1 MEHLGEYP
9 LLLDHIIQSEI
20 SAELLLDDKV
30 ITCAKF
36 DQKYAERVDNRLEE
50 EFPEHIIGCKELD
63 EDDKIVTV
71 TSRNTLTIRKCS
83 DLDIESTIQCD
94 YFATSICSLI
104 HGDSVASCHVFFGSV
119 IGDLIDWKPNKDK
132 KLVMRKGHK
141 GMIFSIVTDET
152 RIFTISDDRTVRM
165 WLISDREGGPICT
178 VFGHTAR
185 PFAISIDTVH
195 FTIYTGGIEQTLF
208 CWKYDNDSIKLFQK
222 IPLSFGVIR
231 KITKID
237 NNLLAISSQNGDL
250 LKIRINEN
258 PYVLEIL
265 KEDVVNF
272 AYLKDRLVILT
283 SKNEL
288 FVYDSGLMDRI
299 VFRSKEMKHMASSE
313 ESVVAWKDK
322 IMILISEGSVT
333 RLTLSMNIISISV
346 YMNYV
351 TIKTID
357 GYIQVYDFYDPEHLR
372 CLNRFRLKNAAMIPS
387 VTSVAH
393 RTLIIGTTHGEI
405 YHSDLRNDTD
415 KVLLSLTR
423 QDSYEIFGGKEV
435 TCIHPIPKTTMF
447 MTLGKTGIWSTMRVT
462 PEDTVKVMNSRSF
475 SAASRV
481 AWPSKFI
488 EWNNGQELLIAGFY
502 GTSLV
507 IWNSTTGL
515 PVSEIYCGGGHR
527 IWQLNPSSSD
537 EHSFNFDYIRETEY
551 CRQKIDFTEKVSLIS
566 TAHSSTIFAASGSE
580 NYLVTVSLDGHLS
593 IGTNKGNPILTMFVG
608 ENLLSTDV
616 YENHGEKQSEV
627 FVLTGGGKS
636 KFSVFRFQPDDLKK
650 YNVFWLRSVAR
661 PDEGRIVAVKTCRLQ
676 NQNYFIA
683 SYSSG
688 VIEIFKISK
697 DDNNLEST
705 SRIEIED
712 SLGIGAKM
720 DYCEKDGKL
729 FVGTSGSYVLAYILK
744 ENGRLEEENK
754 LKLSDRS
761 GVTSIAISPDGSAHF
776 VGCDSGHVYQ
786 CHATETTKIHSH
798 LSTVVGIVVDKN
810 DLVHSTSLDCVVLTS
825 YEPSEFHLRKPTI
838 IDMPNGMVRTGEST
852 IIVVGDGIQIMKKF

>member
-1 MEHLGEYP
+1 M
-9 LLLDHIIQSEI
+9 
-20 SAELLLDDKV
+20 
-30 ITCAKF
+30 
-36 DQKYAERVDNRLEE
+36 
-50 EFPEHIIGCKELD
+50 
-63 EDDKIVTV
+63 
-71 TSRNTLTIRKCS
+71 
-83 DLDIESTIQCD
+83 
-94 YFATSICSLI
+94 
-104 HGDSVASCHVFFGSV
+104 
-119 IGDLIDWKPNKDK
+119 
-132 KLVMRKGHK
+132 
-141 GMIFSIVTDET
+141 
-152 RIFTISDDRTVRM
+152 
-165 WLISDREGGPICT
+165 
-178 VFGHTAR
+178 
-185 PFAISIDTVH
+185 
-195 FTIYTGGIEQTLF
+195 
-208 CWKYDNDSIKLFQK
+208 
-222 IPLSFGVIR
+222 
-231 KITKID
+231 
-237 NNLLAISSQNGDL
+237 
-250 LKIRINEN
+250 
-258 PYVLEIL
+258 
-265 KEDVVNF
+265 
-272 AYLKDRLVILT
+272 
-283 SKNEL
+283 
-288 FVYDSGLMDRI
+288 
-299 VFRSKEMKHMASSE
+299 
-313 ESVVAWKDK
+313 
-322 IMILISEGSVT
+322 
-333 RLTLSMNIISISV
+333 
-346 YMNYV
+346 
-351 TIKTID
+351 
-357 GYIQVYDFYDPEHLR
+357 
-372 CLNRFRLKNAAMIPS
+372 
-387 VTSVAH
+387 
-393 RTLIIGTTHGEI
+393 
-405 YHSDLRNDTD
+405 
-415 KVLLSLTR
+415 
-423 QDSYEIFGGKEV
+423 
-435 TCIHPIPKTTMF
+435 
-447 MTLGKTGIWSTMRVT
+447 
-462 PEDTVKVMNSRSF
+462 
-475 SAASRV
+475 
-481 AWPSKFI
+481 
-488 EWNNGQELLIAGFY
+488 
-502 GTSLV
+502 

-729 FVGTSGSYVLAYILK
+729 FVGTSGRYVLAYILK

-754 LKLSDRS
+754 LVRVSQGWLNKKPNEKCLEILYNGSRNRIKQVLFLQKLSDRS